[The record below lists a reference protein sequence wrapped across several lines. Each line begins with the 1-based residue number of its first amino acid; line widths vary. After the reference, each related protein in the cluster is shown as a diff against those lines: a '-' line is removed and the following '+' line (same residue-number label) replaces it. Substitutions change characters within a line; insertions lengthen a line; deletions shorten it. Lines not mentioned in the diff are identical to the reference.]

1 MKLGYVIVYVADV
14 PATVAFYEKAF
25 GLTRRFLDESGA
37 YGELETGQT
46 ALAFAREDFTPTK
59 GLFHLNRAG
68 EKPGGAE
75 IGLVSGDVAGDFA
88 RAVAAGAI
96 AVLEPMMKPWGQ
108 TVSYVQ
114 DLNGVLVEI
123 CSPMGA

>member
-1 MKLGYVIVYVADV
+1 MNLGYVIVYVADV

-25 GLTRRFLDESGA
+25 GLTRQFLDESGS

-46 ALAFAREDFTPTK
+46 VLAFANEDFTPTK

-68 EKPGGAE
+68 EKPGGGE
-75 IGLVSGDVAGDFA
+75 IGFTTADVAGDFA
-88 RAVAAGAI
+88 RALAAGAT
-96 AVLEPMMKPWGQ
+96 AVLEPIVKPWGQ

>member
-1 MKLGYVIVYVADV
+1 MYLGYVILYVADV

-25 GLTRRFLDESGA
+25 GLTRRFLDDSGT

-46 ALAFAREDFTPTK
+46 ALAFASEESTPTR

-68 EKPGGAE
+68 EKPGGSE
-75 IGLVSGDVAGDFA
+75 IGLVSDDVAGDFA
-88 RAVAAGAI
+88 RAVAAGAV
-96 AVLEPMMKPWGQ
+96 AVIEPVVKPWGQ